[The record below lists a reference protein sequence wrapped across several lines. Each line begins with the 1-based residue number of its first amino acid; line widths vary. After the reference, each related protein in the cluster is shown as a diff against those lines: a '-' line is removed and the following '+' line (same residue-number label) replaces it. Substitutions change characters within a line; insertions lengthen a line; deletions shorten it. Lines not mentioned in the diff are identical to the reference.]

1 MKKLLSLAL
10 LSTLICFSVQAEE
23 GVYSNGEITKCG
35 KDETLICDLY
45 GNLLDGVVKEY
56 HTDGTLYRE
65 TPYKNGQIDGVEKW
79 YNEDGT
85 LSSETPYK
93 NGQID
98 GVVKLYIEDGTLYNE
113 TPYKNGQEDDVV
125 KIYREDGTTLDKEI
139 HYDKNGEII
148 KEVKY

>member
-23 GVYSNGEITKCG
+23 GVYSDSEITNYG
-35 KDETLICDLY
+35 RDETLICDLY

-56 HTDGTLYRE
+56 REDGTLWYE

-79 YNEDGT
+79 
-85 LSSETPYK
+85 
-93 NGQID
+93 
-98 GVVKLYIEDGTLYNE
+98 
-113 TPYKNGQEDDVV
+113 
-125 KIYREDGTTLDKEI
+125 YREDGTTLDKEI
-139 HYDKNGEII
+139 HYDKNGKII